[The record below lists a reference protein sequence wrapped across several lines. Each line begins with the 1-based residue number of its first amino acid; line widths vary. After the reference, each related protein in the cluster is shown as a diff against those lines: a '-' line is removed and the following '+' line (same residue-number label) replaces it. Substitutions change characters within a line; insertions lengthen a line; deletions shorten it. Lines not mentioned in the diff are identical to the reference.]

1 MRKRAQILFS
11 GRVQGVGFRYSTRQI
26 ACGFEVTGFVRNLV
40 DGRVEVI
47 AEGDEG
53 EINAFLQGIRDSEL
67 GSYLRGEN
75 VSWMPA
81 TAEFKGFDIRHH

>member
-1 MRKRAQILFS
+1 M
-11 GRVQGVGFRYSTRQI
+11 
-26 ACGFEVTGFVRNLV
+26 
-40 DGRVEVI
+40 I